1 MKGFC
6 LRLTLAAL
14 ASTLVLSVPTESEA
28 LGRRCRANCS
38 PSQQPQKP
46 QPQPQPKPSR
56 PETPSSG
63 GVLPRKPEL
72 RQCRLL
78 PRLIGRNQITN
89 GFEEKVG
96 NGMARILN
104 GVQQANA
111 LFGTCQ
117 LFPASARNA
126 CCKTFQSSALDKCTQ
141 DVANNAGSD
150 CNSRQLGPR
159 CCASLTAQAKAQL
172 TQFCAQA
179 VAQVAKG
186 CEVPETPIPETPIP
200 QQTTP
205 PEELV
210 MPIVSPPSNSDGP
223 SDSSTIRDPE
233 GTPTTE

>member
-14 ASTLVLSVPTESEA
+14 ASTLVLSIPTESEA
-28 LGRRCRANCS
+28 LGRRCRHNCS

-78 PRLIGRNQITN
+78 PRLFGRNQITN

-111 LFGTCQ
+111 LFGTCRF
-117 LFPASARNA
+117 FPTSARNA
-126 CCKTFQSSALDKCTQ
+126 CCKKFQSSALDKCTQ
-141 DVANNAGSD
+141 DVANKGGSD
-150 CNSRQLGPR
+150 CNSQQLGPR
-159 CCASLTAQAKAQL
+159 CCASLTAQAKQQL
-172 TQFCAQA
+172 TEFCAQA
-179 VAQVAKG
+179 VAQVSNG

-200 QQTTP
+200 EQTTP
-205 PEELV
+205 PEDLG
-210 MPIVSPPSNSDGP
+210 MPIVSLPSNSDGP